1 MNIVHVIW
9 YMQWYW
15 IIDWFYCLRLFI
27 HKAWRLWSCNFD
39 FISDYTYNNVQCKLS
54 GFNMFNWIIVLFFIA
69 TIHLGALW
77 NIKGTLPM
85 YCILSLPSPPLLSKS
100 HIGILCL
107 ILIGGEVD
115 IGSFGGEGVISH
127 VFIYLIES
135 VAFTVLF
142 FCFSLSIIN
151 QCNNY

>member
-1 MNIVHVIW
+1 M
-9 YMQWYW
+9 
-15 IIDWFYCLRLFI
+15 
-27 HKAWRLWSCNFD
+27 
-39 FISDYTYNNVQCKLS
+39 
-54 GFNMFNWIIVLFFIA
+54 
-69 TIHLGALW
+69 
-77 NIKGTLPM
+77 
-85 YCILSLPSPPLLSKS
+85 
-100 HIGILCL
+100 
-107 ILIGGEVD
+107 D

>member
-1 MNIVHVIW
+1 MYNANSLVLTCLIASL
-9 YMQWYW
+9 
-15 IIDWFYCLRLFI
+15 FYFLLLCMI
-27 HKAWRLWSCNFD
+27 C
-39 FISDYTYNNVQCKLS
+39 
-54 GFNMFNWIIVLFFIA
+54 
-69 TIHLGALW
+69 LGALW
-77 NIKGTLPM
+77 NIEGTLPM
-85 YCILSLPSPPLLSKS
+85 YCILSLLPPPPLLSKS
-100 HIGILCL
+100 IIGILCL

>member
-1 MNIVHVIW
+1 MYNANSLVLTCL
-9 YMQWYW
+9 M
-15 IIDWFYCLRLFI
+15 DSLFYFLLLC
-27 HKAWRLWSCNFD
+27 
-39 FISDYTYNNVQCKLS
+39 V
-54 GFNMFNWIIVLFFIA
+54 
-69 TIHLGALW
+69 IHLGALW

-85 YCILSLPSPPLLSKS
+85 YCILSLLSPPPLLSKS

>member
-1 MNIVHVIW
+1 MIDFNVYVCLFTKLEDCDHVILILLVILHTTM
-9 YMQWYW
+9 YNANSLVLTCL
-15 IIDWFYCLRLFI
+15 IESLFYFLLLRYIL
-27 HKAWRLWSCNFD
+27 
-39 FISDYTYNNVQCKLS
+39 
-54 GFNMFNWIIVLFFIA
+54 VLCGILKGPSPCIA
-69 TIHLGALW
+69 FC
-77 NIKGTLPM
+77 P
-85 YCILSLPSPPLLSKS
+85 SLPPLLSKS

>member
-1 MNIVHVIW
+1 MIYAVILNYWLILLFTFVYSQSLKTVIHVILILLVITHIQQCT
-9 YMQWYW
+9 MQT
-15 IIDWFYCLRLFI
+15 
-27 HKAWRLWSCNFD
+27 LW
-39 FISDYTYNNVQCKLS
+39 
-54 GFNMFNWIIVLFFIA
+54 FNMFNCFIVFFFIA
-69 TIHLGALW
+69 MHDMSWCFVEYWRDPPHVLHSV
-77 NIKGTLPM
+77 P
-85 YCILSLPSPPLLSKS
+85 PPPLLSKS

-107 ILIGGEVD
+107 ILIGDEVD

-135 VAFTVLF
+135 VAFTVLL